1 MGGNDIRRGS
11 ALVLYFVWEMLCLY
25 MYGEVVGME
34 VNIVASRFDDINE
47 QLGIKERVAT
57 NNYYYFNNHLLTS
70 GD

>member
-1 MGGNDIRRGS
+1 
-11 ALVLYFVWEMLCLY
+11 

-57 NNYYYFNNHLLTS
+57 TNYYYFNNHLLTS